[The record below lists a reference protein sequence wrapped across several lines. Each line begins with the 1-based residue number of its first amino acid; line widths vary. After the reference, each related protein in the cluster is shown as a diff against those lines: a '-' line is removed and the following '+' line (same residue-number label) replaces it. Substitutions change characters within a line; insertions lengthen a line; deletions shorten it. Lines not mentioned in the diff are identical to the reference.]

1 MGEVMGEIRVMEAA
15 DWSLV
20 RNIYAAGIAGGQATF
35 EITPPDW
42 EHFDSGKLAA
52 HRFVAVE
59 ADRVVGWVAASGVS
73 DRCVYQGVVEVSV
86 YVDPV
91 AAGRGIG
98 SRLLAALISST
109 ESAGIWTVQAGIFPR
124 NAASLALH
132 HKAGFRVV
140 GVRERLG
147 RHQDGWR
154 DVLLLER
161 RSPRI

>member
-1 MGEVMGEIRVMEAA
+1 MGEIRVMEAA

-73 DRCVYQGVVEVSV
+73 DRCVYRGWWRYRSTWIQWQPAAVSAVVC
-86 YVDPV
+86 
-91 AAGRGIG
+91 
-98 SRLLAALISST
+98 SR
-109 ESAGIWTVQAGIFPR
+109 R
-124 NAASLALH
+124 
-132 HKAGFRVV
+132 
-140 GVRERLG
+140 
-147 RHQDGWR
+147 
-154 DVLLLER
+154 
-161 RSPRI
+161 